1 MAHGGH
7 RGTSPQA
14 LGPGAMTRLL
24 ASVTGPDEARIAR
37 SAGAD
42 IVDMKDPAAG
52 ALGALP
58 LARIRLCV
66 EALGGHPSSATVGDL
81 PPDPGLVADAVAAT
95 AATGVKYVKVGL
107 FDNRA
112 YGACIEALARETT
125 GGLRLIAVLFADLD
139 PDPTS
144 LPALAAAG
152 FTGVMLDTA
161 HKAQGGLRSHMDT
174 EQIGR
179 FVAQARTL
187 GLLCGLAGSLRM
199 EDIPALLVLQPDYLG
214 FRTALCQRR
223 RRDGHIDPDAVC
235 AIRETLDR
243 SCTPSR

>member
-1 MAHGGH
+1 
-7 RGTSPQA
+7 
-14 LGPGAMTRLL
+14 
-24 ASVTGPDEARIAR
+24 
-37 SAGAD
+37 
-42 IVDMKDPAAG
+42 
-52 ALGALP
+52 
-58 LARIRLCV
+58 
-66 EALGGHPSSATVGDL
+66 
-81 PPDPGLVADAVAAT
+81 
-95 AATGVKYVKVGL
+95 VKYVKVGL